1 MREEDKRKL
10 MMIIIRVAPIVATV
24 TLTVGFAVFVILVLT
39 GHSGTII
46 R

>member
-10 MMIIIRVAPIVATV
+10 MVVLIRVAPIVATV
-24 TLTVGFAVFVILVLT
+24 TLIVGFAVFVILVLA
-39 GHSGTII
+39 GHSGTVI